1 MKKESFKA
9 QNTDELV
16 WLRLNALRSV
26 KLCENMIKC
35 KLESCPNPLITDDII
50 KNKAIGLSSAIDSA
64 IGYWQ
69 INPKL
74 INAKVLSRYY
84 FLLQMTFAEE
94 VSSVKTINGLKEIQ
108 KQTENGHGLSTISDS
123 TRDFPDNYYT
133 LTLKSGHFNSYAKSL
148 GINTKEFDF
157 EKRPRKF
164 SEITDLFKIVNLTD
178 LFRRIPELGNVI
190 EEYTNQPPLNLH
202 IGYSNKNMEGNPF
215 IEESPSHNS
224 TQKSTYISIFNKSPK
239 ITIEFINSLGL
250 QFTDFEYTTDTFT
263 NERYI
268 NCKLAHDISTIWHQH
283 LKIYS
288 SDYAPTTLIVPLWGK
303 ISDNIMINFILL
315 YTLSI
320 IVRYLPDLWYRIYS
334 GDLNHIGSLI
344 EYYISIIDHILPH
357 QMLERIT
364 GKEIFIHQPGSMFGP
379 V

>member
-1 MKKESFKA
+1 MKTESFKA

-26 KLCENMIKC
+26 KLCENIIKS
-35 KLESCPNPLITDDII
+35 KLESAANPLITDEII
-50 KNKAIGLSSAIDSA
+50 KIKAVGLSSAIDSA

-94 VSSVKTINGLKEIQ
+94 VSSVKTIDGLKEIQ
-108 KQTENGHGLSTISDS
+108 NQTVNGHGLATISDLA
-123 TRDFPDNYYT
+123 RDFPENYYT
-133 LTLKSGHFNSYAKSL
+133 FILRTGHFNSYAKSL
-148 GINTKEFDF
+148 GISTKDYDF

-164 SEITDLFKIVNLTD
+164 SEITDSSKLVNLID

-190 EEYTNQPPLNLH
+190 EEYTNHPPLNLH
-202 IGYSNKNMEGNPF
+202 IGYANKNMEGDTFNEENPLN
-215 IEESPSHNS
+215 NS

-239 ITIEFINSLGL
+239 ITIEFVNSLGL
-250 QFTDFEYTTDTFT
+250 PFTDFQYTSDTFT
-263 NERYI
+263 NEQYI
-268 NCKLAHDISTIWHQH
+268 NCKLVHNANTSWHQH
-283 LKIYS
+283 LKTYS
-288 SDYAPTTLIVPLWGK
+288 SDYAPTTIVVPLWGK